1 MAEVRFFLRDQPPG
15 GRLFCCCVGG
25 ETVAKVG
32 RPKIYKTG
40 KQLQRAVDGYFGQI
54 SYEREVIVRR
64 ERVVENEATGKPEI
78 VTEPEVLVG
87 SDGKPV
93 KETVWLEPPSEEAL
107 MLHIGIRS
115 RDTWAKYAKDDE
127 LGPVVEMAKAR
138 IKAWLVGELNTRNS
152 TQGIAFNLKVNY
164 GWKEQVD
171 LTGDGLVQV
180 NLGGR
185 AAEAAE

>member
-1 MAEVRFFLRDQPPG
+1 M
-15 GRLFCCCVGG
+15 
-25 ETVAKVG
+25 VAKVG

-40 KQLQRAVDGYFGQI
+40 KQLQRAVDGYFAQI
-54 SYEREVIVRR
+54 SYEREVIVKR
-64 ERVVENEATGKPEI
+64 ERVEENRKTGKPEI
-78 VTEPEVLVG
+78 VTEPEVLIG

-115 RDTWAKYAKDDE
+115 RDTWANYAKDGE

-171 LTGDGLVQV
+171 LIGDGVMQV

>member
-1 MAEVRFFLRDQPPG
+1 MQTAGKG
-15 GRLFCCCVGG
+15 GLFCFLGG

-32 RPKIYKTG
+32 RPKIYETG
-40 KQLQRAVDGYFGQI
+40 KQLQRAVDGYFRQI
-54 SYEREVIVRR
+54 SYEREIIVKRD
-64 ERVVENEATGKPEI
+64 RVEANKVTGKPEI

-164 GWKEQVD
+164 GWKEQLD
-171 LTGDGLVQV
+171 LIGDGVVQV